1 MNSDSLHNFFL
12 LSNKTFQ
19 SKKIQSGVP
28 SPRLGLSAVHSI
40 RGLPRALG
48 LDIGNRAFEGDF
60 AKMSELNFLLW
71 RLPEFSDFFTSV
83 YKS

>member
-12 LSNKTFQ
+12 LSNKTSQ

-28 SPRLGLSAVHSI
+28 LAPTWSERSALRV
-40 RGLPRALG
+40 LPRALG
-48 LDIGNRAFEGDF
+48 LDIGNRAFKGDF

-71 RLPEFSDFFTSV
+71 RLPEFSEFCTSV